1 MTGLIPICQAGSFF
15 VPGVL
20 RISVMR
26 VGDMITERTFF
37 KKRGFF
43 VFTS

>member
-26 VGDMITERTFF
+26 GDMIIERTFF